1 MSDRKLASEKIVVSA
16 PTSFSGSAARI
27 WKLTESDN
35 DLLKWLLLV
44 PIALGLI
51 FMAWSFV
58 AIWYFIIFGLFGIF
72 VIPFR
77 LLTRSGRNRKRNS
90 LQHRELLE
98 AVRNNPK
105 RELTDDE
112 IVTVIL
118 PTINNDGK

>member
-1 MSDRKLASEKIVVSA
+1 MADKLASEKVIVSA

-27 WKLTESDN
+27 WKITDSDN
-35 DLLKWLLLV
+35 AWLKWFLLV
-44 PIALGLI
+44 PVALMLV

-77 LLTRSGRNRKRNS
+77 LLTRSGRNRKRNA

-98 AVRNNPK
+98 A
-105 RELTDDE
+105 
-112 IVTVIL
+112 IQ
-118 PTINNDGK
+118 DGKMKKF

>member
-1 MSDRKLASEKIVVSA
+1 MNEKLASEKIVVSA

-27 WKLTESDN
+27 WKMTDSDN
-35 DLLKWLLLV
+35 ATLKWLLLV
-44 PIALGLI
+44 PIALCLI

-77 LLTRSGRNRKRNS
+77 LLARSGRNRKRNK

-98 AVRNNPK
+98 A
-105 RELTDDE
+105 
-112 IVTVIL
+112 IS
-118 PTINNDGK
+118 DGKMNQTDE